1 MRARTGALVGSVA
14 LLLAGCGGGGGAEV
28 TGAVP
33 GLTSTTV
40 APSSDGSA
48 LEADDLDARRLVAEA
63 DDVDGYRLADDT
75 TLELS
80 FQPGL
85 LTVHAGCL
93 VLSAPYE
100 LVEDRLAWRT
110 DPLTAP
116 GTCRPER
123 QFQDRWIADRLV
135 EGLEASVDGDGVA
148 LRDGEVVIRL
158 RDDPTGA
165 IDDAPLIGTTWLLAT
180 VVDDGGGASTVAGG
194 PAPPRLRIAPSG
206 AAELFDGCNEG
217 SVVVAV
223 EADGAVLRFGPIQA
237 TGAECDGPVA
247 EVAEA
252 LAATLD
258 GTVFAQVDGRTL
270 TIAKGDRT
278 LVLRAE

>member
-14 LLLAGCGGGGGAEV
+14 LLLAGCGGGGGAAV
-28 TGAVP
+28 TDAVP

-48 LEADDLDARRLVAEA
+48 LEADDLQAQAFVAEA
-63 DDVDGYRLADDT
+63 DDVDGYRLAGGT
-75 TLELS
+75 ALEVEFL
-80 FQPGL
+80 PGL
-85 LTVHAGCL
+85 LIVDAGCQ

-100 LVEDRLAWRT
+100 LADDRLAWSS
-110 DPLTAP
+110 DPIRAP
-116 GTCRPER
+116 GACRAER
-123 QFQDRWIADRLV
+123 QLQDRWIADRLL
-135 EGLEASVDGDGVA
+135 EGLDASF
-148 LRDGEVVIRL
+148 DGEVLVLRGDDVEIRL
-158 RDDPTGA
+158 GADPDASTE
-165 IDDAPLIGTTWLLAT
+165 DAPLIGTTWLLAT
-180 VVDDGGGASTVAGG
+180 VVDGDGASTVAGG
-194 PAPPRLRIAPSG
+194 SAPPRLRIAPSG